1 MNKIKN
7 AKNFKI
13 STGNEQTKQTIV
25 YLEENNKQL
34 SDQLCIFK
42 ETLDKKEKEFSQ
54 ISKQKDNFRKQL
66 ESAVRCINSK
76 EANESPTK
84 SNIAET
90 LPSLQSQLQIL
101 QDESKNSET
110 TRDVTDQLLDDF
122 ERNDRLMREK
132 FESMA
137 RKLKN
142 YKEKIRAKNELI
154 KELKSSV
161 GATVDNSDDRV
172 KKTRDLQE
180 NFDKQIKVIMA
191 KSEEQADQLIK
202 RSKELEDALEKIEDE
217 KTDLLIKYQE
227 SEHEIEKFKHEI
239 QKLKNDDGDIGIIDL
254 PNPPK
259 NKGYEVQMELLGKV
273 EKLDGKIME
282 LTESISKFNTEHS
295 ARIEKEL
302 QEINSYFTS
311 SSIIDLGE
319 TTFAKLKKMK
329 EANTVVQIVR
339 KVQTEGYTW
348 LLVEKKD
355 PLNNP
360 LRVKTSSNS
369 LSKSSMEIQPSGRKI
384 FWVCEEAL
392 KEDMIEYLYTFTP

>member
-7 AKNFKI
+7 AKSSKI
-13 STGNEQTKQTIV
+13 STGDEQTKQTIA
-25 YLEENNKQL
+25 YLEERNKKL
-34 SDQLCIFK
+34 SDQLCDFK
-42 ETLDKKEKEFSQ
+42 DTLDRKEKEFNQ
-54 ISKQKDNFRKQL
+54 ISKLKDNFREQL
-66 ESAVRCINSK
+66 ESAVRYINSK

-110 TRDVTDQLLDDF
+110 TRDVTDQLLDNF
-122 ERNDRLMREK
+122 EHNDRLMREK

-142 YKEKIRAKNELI
+142 YKEKIKAKNELI
-154 KELKSSV
+154 KELKSSG
-161 GATVDNSDDRV
+161 GATEDNEDRV

-180 NFDKQIKVIMA
+180 NFNKQIKVIMA

-202 RSKELEDALEKIEDE
+202 RSKELEDAQEKIEDE

-227 SEHEIEKFKHEI
+227 SEHEIEKLKHEI
-239 QKLKNDDGDIGIIDL
+239 QKLKNDDGESGIINL

-259 NKGYEVQMELLGKV
+259 NKGYEVQIELLGKV

-295 ARIEKEL
+295 ARIDKKL
-302 QEINSYFTS
+302 QEINNYFTS
-311 SSIIDLGE
+311 SSVIDLGE
-319 TTFAKLKKMK
+319 TTFAKLQKMK

-339 KVQTEGYTW
+339 KIQTEGYAW
-348 LLVEKKD
+348 LLIEKKD

-369 LSKSSMEIQPSGRKI
+369 LSKSSMEIHPSGRKI
-384 FWVCEEAL
+384 F
-392 KEDMIEYLYTFTP
+392 